1 MAPDPSE
8 LIEFLAPYPP
18 DVQCLALDA
27 RAFLYDLLFPVT
39 ELHYDATSAVCA
51 GFCFSD
57 NPSDNFVNIAV
68 YSKHVTL
75 VFSWG
80 AKLMDPQVRLNGE
93 GKQVRH
99 IRLQGIETLQDPY
112 VLDLIRQASENAVQ
126 RSLSFE
132 PITIVKVY
140 AGPKRRPNP

>member
-1 MAPDPSE
+1 MALDPTE

-27 RAFLYDLLFPVT
+27 RAFLYDLLEPVT

-57 NPSDNFVNIAV
+57 NPSDNFVNIAAF
-68 YSKHVTL
+68 SKHVTL
-75 VFSWG
+75 VFAWG
-80 AKLMDPQVRLNGE
+80 VNLIDPERRLKGE

-99 IRLQGIETLQDPY
+99 IRLQGIETLKDPY
-112 VLDLIRQASENAVQ
+112 VLDLIRQASENGVQ
-126 RSLSFE
+126 RSPSFE
-132 PITIVKVY
+132 PTTIVKVY